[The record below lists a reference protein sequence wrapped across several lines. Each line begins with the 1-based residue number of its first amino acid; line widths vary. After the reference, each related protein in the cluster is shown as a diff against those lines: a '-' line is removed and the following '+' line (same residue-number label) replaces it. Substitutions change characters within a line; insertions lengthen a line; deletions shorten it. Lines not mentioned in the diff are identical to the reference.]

1 MLGAPDYWYSILEKC
16 FAVFER
22 IWYPFERLGVSV
34 PKKLSSIRT
43 AWAMCL
49 EKIVL
54 CLNSLG
60 YLFPP
65 KINVIC
71 LNGLGCPFGKNCH
84 LFERLGLSVSK
95 NCSVRTLGLSVWKRN
110 CQLLEELNLSVQ
122 RSILA
127 KFLSQNHFI
136 VATRVKRSV
145 ILQVS
150 YTVRYEVCLQTY
162 REWLWISAPL

>member
-54 CLNSLG
+54 CLN
-60 YLFPP
+60 
-65 KINVIC
+65 
-71 LNGLGCPFGKNCH
+71 GLGCPFGKNCH

-95 NCSVRTLGLSVWKRN
+95 NCYLFGR
-110 CQLLEELNLSVQ
+110 
-122 RSILA
+122 
-127 KFLSQNHFI
+127 
-136 VATRVKRSV
+136 
-145 ILQVS
+145 
-150 YTVRYEVCLQTY
+150 
-162 REWLWISAPL
+162 

>member
-16 FAVFER
+16 FAVFEW

-60 YLFPP
+60 YPFPP

-95 NCSVRTLGLSVWKRN
+95 NCYLFGR
-110 CQLLEELNLSVQ
+110 
-122 RSILA
+122 
-127 KFLSQNHFI
+127 
-136 VATRVKRSV
+136 
-145 ILQVS
+145 
-150 YTVRYEVCLQTY
+150 
-162 REWLWISAPL
+162 

>member
-60 YLFPP
+60 YPFPQ
-65 KINVIC
+65 KIC
-71 LNGLGCPFGKNCH
+71 LNGLGCPFGKK
-84 LFERLGLSVSK
+84 LSSVRTAWAICFK
-95 NCSVRTLGLSVWKRN
+95 KLLSVRTLGLSVWKRN

-127 KFLSQNHFI
+127 EFLSQNHFI

-150 YTVRYEVCLQTY
+150 YTVCYEVCLQTY
-162 REWLWISAPL
+162 HEWLWISAPL